1 MGKRRIIREGDL
13 PGRGFSLL
21 ELMLALS
28 ILIIVA
34 SIAYPLFQSFVA
46 NGNLRSAARDI
57 MADFISLKQKAMAE
71 SATYQISFDVGNNT
85 YLIQRIQPPPP
96 PPPLQPQPYTKSP
109 VNFSKDIKIQNVAF
123 GSGTSV
129 NFEARGILNPA
140 GNLILVNSRGSTA
153 KITCNIAGRIYV
165 EFKMQ

>member
-1 MGKRRIIREGDL
+1 MGKSSIIQKGDL
-13 PGRGFSLL
+13 SGRGFSLL
-21 ELMLALS
+21 ELMLTLS

-34 SIAYPLFQSFVA
+34 SIAYPLFQRFVA
-46 NGNLRSAARDI
+46 NGHLRSAARDI

-71 SATYQISFDVGNNT
+71 SATYQISFDVGKNT
-85 YLIQRIQPPPP
+85 YLIQRMQPPPP
-96 PPPLQPQPYTKSP
+96 PPSLQPQPYTKSP
-109 VNFSKDIKIQNVAF
+109 ASFSNDIKIQNAAF
-123 GSGTSV
+123 GSGTTV

-140 GNLILVNSRGSTA
+140 GNLTLINARGSTA